1 MFLNLFNAKRFL
13 NVYFLGLITGGL
25 VFLLSYTI
33 FPVFSGNGASLIG
46 ASAGVTAV
54 FIFICSYM
62 PYQEVRVFFF
72 NVKLWQLGV
81 FFILTD
87 LIQIPNG
94 NAGGHLAHIGGGILG
109 FVYANKLKE
118 GKDIG
123 RSFETIFSQLFKVFT
138 RSKTPLKTAYKRSKS
153 TPSQGVTTAYKEREQ
168 QKKTDAILDK
178 ISHSGYDSLTKEE
191 KDYLLYCLILSAAKV
206 QSSTGHQNGYL
217 KTFSPNSLKPLELK
231 IQNINHEYNNTGNKT
246 CIGDVF
252 DFISAPHDIFYFDP
266 PYGTCN
272 YHVPVA
278 TRYTAFYHFWNT
290 LILNDSPE
298 VFGKA
303 NRRIDSKG
311 VTDKFEVNKKETF
324 LPLLKRLFEESNGKD
339 VFVSLSNQS
348 VVNKEDVLDY
358 MNLPIR
364 VYEIA
369 HAENVQGKK
378 VRKDGEFSV
387 KKKPLVEYLYH
398 LEK

>member
-1 MFLNLFNAKRFL
+1 MNLTTTDGIDMKGSNFIYWWQLRGIHEKLALACVAFYLFQTLLPFLFNFPAASFLYWFSLPSSFLGILEKPWTLVSYAFFHASFSHLFFNMVMLYFGGQLFLNLFNAKRFL
-13 NVYFLGLITGGL
+13 NVYFLGLIIGGL
-25 VFLLSYTI
+25 VLLLSYTI

-191 KDYLLYCLILSAAKV
+191 KDYLF
-206 QSSTGHQNGYL
+206 SS
-217 KTFSPNSLKPLELK
+217 
-231 IQNINHEYNNTGNKT
+231 
-246 CIGDVF
+246 
-252 DFISAPHDIFYFDP
+252 
-266 PYGTCN
+266 
-272 YHVPVA
+272 
-278 TRYTAFYHFWNT
+278 
-290 LILNDSPE
+290 
-298 VFGKA
+298 GK
-303 NRRIDSKG
+303 S
-311 VTDKFEVNKKETF
+311 
-324 LPLLKRLFEESNGKD
+324 
-339 VFVSLSNQS
+339 
-348 VVNKEDVLDY
+348 
-358 MNLPIR
+358 
-364 VYEIA
+364 
-369 HAENVQGKK
+369 
-378 VRKDGEFSV
+378 
-387 KKKPLVEYLYH
+387 
-398 LEK
+398 